1 MFRVLAAVV
10 LLAFA
15 ELAVA
20 ETSSGP
26 LDRLRAHV
34 PVDLISGVPVSDIAG
49 HYSSHPKEL
58 GRSPLSGNDLYLFP
72 DGSYLYLEW
81 ADVEPLT
88 VRDKG
93 TWTFSSSKVQLK
105 SDPDVTWDPGA
116 ERTYLVVH
124 RESKPAE
131 VLLIGL
137 GRALSYFEEK
147 ADDDPNF
154 MLLLVAKTRTES
166 IHQKS
171 AARIKAKLMREGW
184 KPEYFRA
191 SEK

>member
-1 MFRVLAAVV
+1 MLRVLAAVFF
-10 LLAFA
+10 LAFA
-15 ELAVA
+15 ELAVS
-20 ETSSGP
+20 ETSSAP

-34 PVDLISGVPVSDIAG
+34 PVDLISGVPASAIAG

-58 GRSPLSGNDLYLFP
+58 GRSALSGNDFYLFP

-81 ADVEPLT
+81 GDVEPRT

-93 TWTFSSSKVQLK
+93 TWTFSSGELQLK

-116 ERTYLVVH
+116 GRTYLVVH
-124 RESKPAE
+124 RESKPTE

-147 ADDDPNF
+147 ADDDPNY

-166 IHQKS
+166 FHQKS
-171 AARIKAKLMREGW
+171 AARIKTRLMREAW